1 MLLCWDFMRIPMC
14 VWIVA
19 VILTPVL
26 RFSDKSK
33 LCALNTAPSNYF
45 GQEAHILGEATLRS
59 SNPQVWYLCP
69 CSFQLV
75 MDGWIWEISHRSN
88 VAIYPACLPAYP
100 LCHLY
105 YRSLFQLLFI
115 LHIKDFVWKWKF
127 LFNVVGMEW
136 LCVIKWTCIVNITYL
151 NDKGAICWKSGK
163 LEKLKNNYIFV
174 KLVPIIVNF
183 FHILWNLI
191 SD

>member
-1 MLLCWDFMRIPMC
+1 MDGGNEIWLSLFASTVNKGNAR
-14 VWIVA
+14 VSFEQ
-19 VILTPVL
+19 T
-26 RFSDKSK
+26 KSN
-33 LCALNTAPSNYF
+33 LACDPRLGIFLSQNINYF
-45 GQEAHILGEATLRS
+45 GQEANILGEATLRS

-75 MDGWIWEISHRSN
+75 MDRWIWEISHRSN

-127 LFNVVGMEW
+127 LFNVEGMKW
-136 LCVIKWTCIVNITYL
+136 LRVLL
-151 NDKGAICWKSGK
+151 NEHVS
-163 LEKLKNNYIFV
+163 
-174 KLVPIIVNF
+174 
-183 FHILWNLI
+183 
-191 SD
+191 